1 MKKLLLILCISIL
14 PAQAF
19 QDCVISA
26 DGKLSDIKIEQNDII
41 DVFPLYTIM
50 NEKNT
55 LIVHPLKAGKTR
67 FCVLK
72 NAKEIVMFNVDVT
85 EEETKVENSGGFE
98 VFSIDAPPEEED
110 YFELDLPPESEAGW
124 IN

>member
-41 DVFPLYTIM
+41 DVFPLYTNI
-50 NEKNT
+50 
-55 LIVHPLKAGKTR
+55 
-67 FCVLK
+67 
-72 NAKEIVMFNVDVT
+72 
-85 EEETKVENSGGFE
+85 
-98 VFSIDAPPEEED
+98 
-110 YFELDLPPESEAGW
+110 Y
-124 IN
+124 